1 MAVHAPGRQDPYHQT
16 VRELSDRLVEAQR
29 PIRILD
35 AIKWDNSVQEAFFA
49 ANCKEPPPVDRAY
62 YEQRPIGFDPVD
74 KRREFQELAKDVQR
88 KLGTFNPVGV
98 ILKRMCRE
106 YETVVRMLEC
116 RGLPEFSRLSQ
127 ELYGSTTDVFHA
139 GDPTLADLGSS
150 IGEIISTIDQAGLLP
165 TEEKTLNGEQAAE
178 LLQKRLNEAFND
190 PNEPVKVLLSDGILA
205 DAAAGADYL
214 KVRKEAMFT
223 ERDIRL
229 LFYHEGW
236 VHLGTTLNG
245 MNQPICTFLSK
256 GPPSSTV
263 TQEGLAMLMEVL
275 AFASHPERLRKLTAR
290 LRCTAMAED
299 GANFREVYRFN
310 RELGYNEF
318 DSFVNSSRIFRGS
331 TPNLGPFT
339 KDISYSKGF
348 VMVYNF
354 VLLAVRKGLLNRV
367 PLLFCGK
374 TTLEDMA
381 VLGQLVDEGLVTPPK
396 YLPPQFADMNALIA
410 WMCCSQFL
418 NRLNLDRIEADYA
431 KIL

>member
-1 MAVHAPGRQDPYHQT
+1 MEATPPTDPYRRT

-35 AIKWDNSVQEAFFA
+35 AIKWEDSVQEAFFA
-49 ANCKEPPPVDRAY
+49 KGCRELPPVDRAY
-62 YEQRPIGFDPVD
+62 YEQRPLAFDPAE
-74 KRREFQELAKDVQR
+74 KRRELQELAKDIQR
-88 KLGTFNPVGV
+88 LLGTFNPIGG
-98 ILKRMCRE
+98 ILKRMCGE
-106 YETVVRMLEC
+106 YQTVVRMIEN

-139 GDPTLADLGSS
+139 GDPTLADLGTS
-150 IGEIISTIDQAGLLP
+150 IGDALANIDARGLLP
-165 TEEKTLNGEQAAE
+165 AEEKTLSGEQAAE

-190 PNEPVKVLLSDGILA
+190 PDRPVRVVLSDGILA

-214 KVRKEAMFT
+214 KVRKEALFT

-245 MNQPICTFLSK
+245 QRQPVCTFLSK

-263 TQEGLAMLMEVL
+263 TQEGLAMLMEIL
-275 AFASHPERLRKLTAR
+275 AFASHPERLRRLTAR
-290 LRCTAMAED
+290 LRSTAMAEE
-299 GANFREVYRFN
+299 GADFLEVFRYN
-310 RELGYNEF
+310 QGLGFNEF
-318 DSFVNSSRIFRGS
+318 DSFVNASRVFRGS
-331 TPNLGPFT
+331 TPTQGPFT

-354 VLLAVRKGLLNRV
+354 VLLAVRKGLLNRI

-374 TTLEDMA
+374 TTLEDMGA
-381 VLGQLVDEGLVTPPK
+381 LAQLVDEGIVVPPK

-410 WMCCSQFL
+410 WMCYSQFL